1 MARNIGPRI
10 PDDPSASGTLLSE
23 SSSAE
28 AQASGLD
35 DFDTRLLDLENEPE
49 QTFHRSRKR
58 VPVRRGALPGKALG
72 RLKIAVIALFILGI
86 TGALVG
92 TIYRFGSHSWRFRLD
107 SSDNIEI
114 IGSRH
119 LSRGQII
126 QIMGGDIGRN
136 VFFIPLDERRKQL
149 EDLSWVESAAVSRLL
164 PDRIR
169 VEIHE
174 RTPVAFAKVGS
185 KIQLVDSN
193 GVIMEL
199 PPPPAGKKSRD
210 LQDHYSFPVIVGMG
224 ESEPPSTRI
233 ARMRIYNSLIQDL
246 DSGGAH
252 YSQDLSEVDLADPED
267 VKVATS
273 DPAGEVMIHL
283 GNANFLDRYKVYI
296 ANLQQ
301 WRRQHPDLK
310 SVDLRYD
317 RQVILDV
324 DNPAPVAAAVHP
336 KPAVTG
342 ASGAASK
349 AVPAARAHVR
359 RAARKVSG
367 KH

>member
-1 MARNIGPRI
+1 
-10 PDDPSASGTLLSE
+10 
-23 SSSAE
+23 
-28 AQASGLD
+28 
-35 DFDTRLLDLENEPE
+35 
-49 QTFHRSRKR
+49 
-58 VPVRRGALPGKALG
+58 
-72 RLKIAVIALFILGI
+72 
-86 TGALVG
+86 
-92 TIYRFGSHSWRFRLD
+92 
-107 SSDNIEI
+107 
-114 IGSRH
+114 
-119 LSRGQII
+119 
-126 QIMGGDIGRN
+126 
-136 VFFIPLDERRKQL
+136 
-149 EDLSWVESAAVSRLL
+149 
-164 PDRIR
+164 
-169 VEIHE
+169 
-174 RTPVAFAKVGS
+174 
-185 KIQLVDSN
+185 
-193 GVIMEL
+193 
-199 PPPPAGKKSRD
+199 
-210 LQDHYSFPVIVGMG
+210 
-224 ESEPPSTRI
+224 
-233 ARMRIYNSLIQDL
+233 MRIYNSLIQDL